1 MSYEEEDTC
10 TPLGAL
16 SHVTWGGGYMSYEEE
31 DTCTPLGALSHDVKF
46 KQDKFYEVFTRRGKM
61 KGKLGRNTYV

>member
-1 MSYEEEDTC
+1 
-10 TPLGAL
+10 
-16 SHVTWGGGYMSYEEE
+16 MSYEEE